1 VTSIIYYRS
10 FLSAQHF
17 CLATIVLFCCSPS
30 FAQDKLPGKPAKPPR
45 PPGSAAVFTDE
56 DYHIGPNDVIDIKV
70 EDAPE
75 LSGTFQVNAKG
86 FITLPVIGMIE
97 VAKKTTDE
105 LIKAISGKLATG
117 GYLTNPIVSILVKQR
132 NTRTFF
138 IQGAVHNPGMYQV
151 EGRPTLLKLI
161 TIAGGL
167 GDNYGS
173 TAFIIRN
180 KRQLETV
187 KTAENGS
194 TGAALPD
201 TNSASEKAVSTMS
214 ENPEDYEII
223 RANIN
228 NILRG
233 HLEQNLVIQPGD
245 IVHIPKTDVFFVA
258 GDVKAPGTFSLKEG
272 TTLRQAI
279 ALAQGVTFDAAANQG
294 IIFRENEGGA
304 RQEIKVNISAVMVGK
319 SPDVD
324 ILPNDI
330 IMVPNNQTKTTAK
343 TLMTTVLPA
352 VLLRVIG
359 IL

>member
-1 VTSIIYYRS
+1 
-10 FLSAQHF
+10 
-17 CLATIVLFCCSPS
+17 
-30 FAQDKLPGKPAKPPR
+30 
-45 PPGSAAVFTDE
+45 VFTDE
-56 DYHIGPNDVIDIKV
+56 DYHIGPSDVIDIKI

-86 FITLPVIGMIE
+86 FITLPVIGVIE

-105 LIKAISGKLATG
+105 LIKTISGKLAAG
-117 GYLTNPIVSILVKQR
+117 GYLTNPIVSIAVKQKH
-132 NTRTFF
+132 TRAFF
-138 IQGAVHNPGMYQV
+138 IQGAVHSPGMYQV
-151 EGRPTLLKLI
+151 EGRPTLLTLI

-167 GDNYGS
+167 ADNYGS

-180 KRQLETV
+180 KRRLEMV
-187 KTAENGS
+187 KAAQTDS
-194 TGAALPD
+194 SGATLPD
-201 TNSASEKAVSTMS
+201 TNSGSEKAVATMS
-214 ENPEDYEII
+214 DNPEDYEII

-233 HLEQNLVIQPGD
+233 HLDQNLTIQPGD

-304 RQEIKVNISAVMVGK
+304 RQEIKVNISAIMVGK

-330 IMVPNNQTKTTAK
+330 IMVANNQKKTTAK
-343 TLMTTVLPA
+343 TVLTTALPA
-352 VLLRVIG
+352 ILLRVIG
-359 IL
+359 VL